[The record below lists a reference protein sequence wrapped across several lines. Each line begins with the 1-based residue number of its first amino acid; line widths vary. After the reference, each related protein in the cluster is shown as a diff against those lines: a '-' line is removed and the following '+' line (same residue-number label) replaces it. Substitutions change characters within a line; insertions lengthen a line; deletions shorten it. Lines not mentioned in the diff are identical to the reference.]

1 MYKLGAQSSGLSQS
15 TDHHQSHSSGREGT
29 QKVCRR
35 RKCQGNVPG
44 NNSITDRVRG
54 GGGRLGSGEA
64 VGAEAGETPGK
75 EVSMEQMQQVCG
87 LVGILESSH
96 TEVFISSLH

>member
-1 MYKLGAQSSGLSQS
+1 MYKLGAQRSGLSQS

-29 QKVCRR
+29 QRVCRR
-35 RKCQGNVPG
+35 RKCQGKVPG

-64 VGAEAGETPGK
+64 VGGEAGETPGK
-75 EVSMEQMQQVCG
+75 EVSMEQMQ
-87 LVGILESSH
+87 
-96 TEVFISSLH
+96 